1 MSGPCQASTS
11 LIWEESTENVR
22 SGPAKYIRWGF
33 YFKGLHKILYL
44 EMESGPC
51 SDSAPLQLETQL
63 VSSVEFRNG
72 MWTAHPDPSS
82 PPCL

>member
-1 MSGPCQASTS
+1 M
-11 LIWEESTENVR
+11 R

-72 MWTAHPDPSS
+72 M
-82 PPCL
+82 